1 MVINICSYY
10 IIKFDNIFIYF
21 IQEISDPFYI
31 FDVGDLVYKAKIWQ
45 QKLPR
50 VKPFYGKFFKYLI

>member
-1 MVINICSYY
+1 MHTFLYLY
-10 IIKFDNIFIYF
+10 LFLFII

-31 FDVGDLVYKAKIWQ
+31 FDVGDLVHKVRIWQ

-50 VKPFYGKFFKYLI
+50 VKPFYGKCFK